1 MLIAAIAALTFTF
14 FTVQQRTVAIVQR
27 LGKFVREAGP
37 GLNVKVPFVDR
48 VAGRIN
54 LRVQQLDV
62 KIETKTEDNVFVQMV
77 VAVQYYVL
85 PDKVYDAFY
94 KLDDARGQITSYVFD
109 VVRAQ
114 VPKIKL
120 DDVFEKKDD
129 IANIVKAELEQVMEG
144 FGYGILKALVTDIDP
159 DPKVKQSMNEINAA
173 QRMRV
178 AATEKGEAERIIK
191 VKSAEGDAQ
200 SKALQGRGIADQRQ
214 AIVAGLRD
222 SVDEFQRSVPG
233 TTAKDVMHLVL
244 MTQYFDTLKEIG
256 ASSRTNAILIP
267 HSPGSLASLSEQIRN
282 AMIEANQVVANPVD
296 ANQVAET
303 SSDKPM
309 AYAASGNGETEEG
322 TMILDP
328 LYFLILA
335 PGLLLAFSV
344 AAGFGVSPLVIGFA
358 FVTPLTA
365 VTLLVVALRAVAR
378 IGAGTRSWTG
388 QANGVRRDEAR
399 PTAAP
404 FGSS

>member
-1 MLIAAIAALTFTF
+1 MFENVPAYAVVGMAIGAIALLATITALLLTF
-14 FTVQQRTVAIVQR
+14 FTVEQRTTAMVQR

-37 GLNVKVPFVDR
+37 GLNVKVPFIDK

-85 PDKVYDAFY
+85 PEKIYEAFY
-94 KLDDARGQITSYVFD
+94 KLDDARRQITSYVFD

-129 IANIVKAELEQVMEG
+129 IANIVKAELAQVMEG

-178 AATEKGEAERIIK
+178 AATEKGEADRILK

-233 TTAKDVMHLVL
+233 TTAKDVMNLVL

-256 ASSRTNAILIP
+256 ASSHSNTILIP
-267 HSPGSLASLSEQIRN
+267 HSPGSLASLGEQIRN
-282 AMIEANQVVANPVD
+282 AMIEAS
-296 ANQVAET
+296 QVAEGAG
-303 SSDKPM
+303 PRQE
-309 AYAASGNGETEEG
+309 AFAEVGNG
-322 TMILDP
+322 D
-328 LYFLILA
+328 
-335 PGLLLAFSV
+335 
-344 AAGFGVSPLVIGFA
+344 
-358 FVTPLTA
+358 
-365 VTLLVVALRAVAR
+365 
-378 IGAGTRSWTG
+378 
-388 QANGVRRDEAR
+388 
-399 PTAAP
+399 
-404 FGSS
+404 

>member
-1 MLIAAIAALTFTF
+1 MPENASIYAVFGLAIAALAVIGAIATLLSTF
-14 FTVQQRTVAIVQR
+14 FTVQQRTTAIVQR

-37 GLNVKVPFVDR
+37 GLNVKVPFIDS

-77 VAVQYYVL
+77 VAVQFYVL
-85 PDKVYDAFY
+85 PEKVYDAFY
-94 KLDDARGQITSYVFD
+94 KLDDARRQITSYVFD

-114 VPKIKL
+114 VPKIRL

-129 IANIVKAELEQVMEG
+129 IADIVKSELAQVMDG

-159 DPKVKQSMNEINAA
+159 DSKVKQSMNEINAA

-178 AATEKGEAERIIK
+178 AATEKGEADRILK
-191 VKSAEGDAQ
+191 VKAAEGDAQ

-233 TTAKDVMHLVL
+233 TTAKDVMNLVL

-256 ASSRTNAILIP
+256 ASSRSNTILIP
-267 HSPGSLASLSEQIRN
+267 HSPGNLASLSEQIRN
-282 AMIEANQVVANPVD
+282 AMIEAHETVA
-296 ANQVAET
+296 
-303 SSDKPM
+303 
-309 AYAASGNGETEEG
+309 AAGITPEAFAGAGNG
-322 TMILDP
+322 
-328 LYFLILA
+328 
-335 PGLLLAFSV
+335 
-344 AAGFGVSPLVIGFA
+344 
-358 FVTPLTA
+358 
-365 VTLLVVALRAVAR
+365 
-378 IGAGTRSWTG
+378 
-388 QANGVRRDEAR
+388 Q
-399 PTAAP
+399 
-404 FGSS
+404 

>member
-1 MLIAAIAALTFTF
+1 MFENIPIYTVVGVSIAAVALIAAITALMFTF
-14 FTVQQRTVAIVQR
+14 FTVQLRTVAIVQR
-27 LGKFVREAGP
+27 LGKFTREAGP
-37 GLNVKVPFVDR
+37 GLNVKVPFLDR

-77 VAVQYYVL
+77 VSVQYYVL
-85 PDKVYDAFY
+85 PEKVYDAFY
-94 KLDDARGQITSYVFD
+94 KLDDARRQITSYVFD

-129 IANIVKAELEQVMEG
+129 IAIIVKAELEQVMEG

-159 DPKVKQSMNEINAA
+159 DANVKQSMNEINAA

-233 TTAKDVMHLVL
+233 TTAKDVMNLVL

-267 HSPGSLASLSEQIRN
+267 HSPGSLASLSDQIRN
-282 AMIEANQVVANPVD
+282 AMIEADQVVKPSKMRQA
-296 ANQVAET
+296 AVASVGT
-303 SSDKPM
+303 
-309 AYAASGNGETEEG
+309 GNG
-322 TMILDP
+322 
-328 LYFLILA
+328 
-335 PGLLLAFSV
+335 S
-344 AAGFGVSPLVIGFA
+344 
-358 FVTPLTA
+358 
-365 VTLLVVALRAVAR
+365 
-378 IGAGTRSWTG
+378 
-388 QANGVRRDEAR
+388 
-399 PTAAP
+399 
-404 FGSS
+404 

>member
-1 MLIAAIAALTFTF
+1 MFGSIPVYAVVGMVILVIAVIIALISTF
-14 FTVQQRTVAIVQR
+14 FTVEQRTTAIVQR

-37 GLNVKVPFVDR
+37 GLNLKVPFFDK
-48 VAGRIN
+48 VAGRMN

-77 VAVQYYVL
+77 VAVQFYVL
-85 PDKVYDAFY
+85 PEKVYDAFY
-94 KLDDARGQITSYVFD
+94 KLDDARRQITSYVFD

-120 DDVFEKKDD
+120 DDVFEKKDE
-129 IANIVKAELEQVMEG
+129 IADIVKAELSQVMEG

-159 DPKVKQSMNEINAA
+159 DPKVKLSMNEINAA

-178 AATEKGEAERIIK
+178 AATEKGEADRILK
-191 VKSAEGDAQ
+191 VKAAEGDAQ

-233 TTAKDVMHLVL
+233 TTAKDVMNLVL

-256 ASSRTNAILIP
+256 ASSRSNTILIP

-282 AMIEANQVVANPVD
+282 AMIEANQTVD
-296 ANQVAET
+296 T
-303 SSDKPM
+303 S
-309 AYAASGNGETEEG
+309 
-322 TMILDP
+322 
-328 LYFLILA
+328 
-335 PGLLLAFSV
+335 
-344 AAGFGVSPLVIGFA
+344 
-358 FVTPLTA
+358 
-365 VTLLVVALRAVAR
+365 R
-378 IGAGTRSWTG
+378 IGPGACGDG
-388 QANGVRRDEAR
+388 CKDE
-399 PTAAP
+399 
-404 FGSS
+404 